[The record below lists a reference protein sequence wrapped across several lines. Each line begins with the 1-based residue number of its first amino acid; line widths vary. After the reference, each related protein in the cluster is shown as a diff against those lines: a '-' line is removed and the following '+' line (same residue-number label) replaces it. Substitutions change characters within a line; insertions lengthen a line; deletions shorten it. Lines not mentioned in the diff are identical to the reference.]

1 MKNAAVGQH
10 LLSGA
15 LSGFGGA
22 ILLQPLDLLK
32 TRIQQG
38 DSALNAGNAT
48 IIWRTT
54 KDIIRNEGIKGLW
67 TGTSATLVRNVPG
80 VALYFT
86 SLTYL
91 RSIMAKSPYFAS
103 HQQHSRDSSKTVL
116 PKLSSQGNLIAG
128 ATTRVGVGLIL
139 NPFSILKARFESE
152 LHAYRSL
159 SGSLL
164 SIARMGPSE
173 LMRGFVASSLR
184 DAPYA
189 GLFVVIYES
198 IKRETKSNSCVPAY
212 FIPTAYAVGIHSF
225 SAASAGAVA
234 TMATHPFDVIKTKM
248 QVRSEDKYRG
258 FTTTVIRIFK
268 AVIFSSL
275 NSQQRGAAGFFDGAS
290 LRMSRKI
297 LSSAIGWA
305 VFEGM
310 LLFMQT

>member
-1 MKNAAVGQH
+1 VQPWFGAFH
-10 LLSGA
+10 RIFLLSIHE
-15 LSGFGGA
+15 S
-22 ILLQPLDLLK
+22 PLY
-32 TRIQQG
+32 
-38 DSALNAGNAT
+38 
-48 IIWRTT
+48 
-54 KDIIRNEGIKGLW
+54 
-67 TGTSATLVRNVPG
+67 TSNVPG

-91 RSIMAKSPYFAS
+91 RAIMTKSPYFSA
-103 HQQHSRDSSKTVL
+103 HQRHNLDNSKSVL

-128 ATTRVGVGLIL
+128 ATARVGVGFIL
-139 NPFSILKARFESE
+139 NPFSVIKARFESE

-164 SIARMGPSE
+164 SIARMGKSE
-173 LMRGFVASSLR
+173 LLRGFVASSLR

-189 GLFVVIYES
+189 GLFVVMYES
-198 IKRETKSNSCVPAY
+198 IKRDTTYFLPNAY
-212 FIPTAYAVGIHSF
+212 SAGIHSF
-225 SAASAGAVA
+225 SAASAGAIA

-248 QVRSEDKYRG
+248 QVRSEDRYRG
-258 FTTTVIRIFK
+258 FATTVIRIWK
-268 AVIFSSL
+268 
-275 NSQQRGAAGFFDGAS
+275 QRGAAGFFDGAS